1 MLDWIEHSATG
12 RISFLVWVGMEGG
25 VIHEVLKTQQIQH
38 IFDNISDVFTVQFI
52 HAMHIL

>member
-38 IFDNISDVFTVQFI
+38 IFDNIPDVFTVQFT